1 MDRAILSG
9 KPQVITIVKGQYNLT
24 NIVKINSI
32 KSRIN
37 KGLIVS
43 KIVKKA
49 KVYKIH
55 IVKAKN
61 NNIKIGRA

>member
-32 KSRIN
+32 KSRLN
-37 KGLIVS
+37 KGLEA
-43 KIVKKA
+43 KLEEKE

-55 IVKAKN
+55 IVKAKTN
-61 NNIKIGRA
+61 HIKIGRA